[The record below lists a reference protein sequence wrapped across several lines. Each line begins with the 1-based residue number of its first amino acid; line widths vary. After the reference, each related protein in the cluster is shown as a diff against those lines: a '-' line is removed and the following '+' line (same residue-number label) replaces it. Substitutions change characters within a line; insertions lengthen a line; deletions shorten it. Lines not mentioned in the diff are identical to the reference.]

1 MSKKMCYNFYNMKT
15 YAMMVLGCKVNDYE
29 AAFVEQELNK
39 DSVKVL
45 KLKKIILKQKKKY

>member
-45 KLKKIILKQKKKY
+45 KLKK